1 MLRLSSGSCM
11 LRLGLR
17 LSIGS
22 CMLRLRLRLSFRGS
36 GGQPLPLKLS
46 LSLSLSPSLSMH
58 DPMLS
63 LSPSLSM
70 HELSLSMPEPMLSL
84 SMLILA
90 TTSVLSQR
98 EGFRQPYSNF
108 SNRPH
113 PLAQNRGTILMGI
126 AVWRVAEKAKI
137 AIWVGRP
144 PPPGVTPSQIGRRRW
159 GGFNR

>member
-1 MLRLSSGSCM
+1 MLKLSSGSSM

-22 CMLRLRLRLSFRGS
+22 RMLRLGLKLRLRLSFRGS
-36 GGQPLPLKLS
+36 GWPPLPLKLS
-46 LSLSLSPSLSMH
+46 LSPSPSLSMH

-98 EGFRQPYSNF
+98 DVRSVTYDVPTHSI
-108 SNRPH
+108 
-113 PLAQNRGTILMGI
+113 LATVQ
-126 AVWRVAEKAKI
+126 
-137 AIWVGRP
+137 
-144 PPPGVTPSQIGRRRW
+144 
-159 GGFNR
+159 